1 MTCPINS
8 SDWRV
13 VNQQIETRIAR
24 FQNDL
29 CRPDLNEVGTALL
42 RGRIAELRA
51 LQAWGNPPQEVS
63 G

>member
-13 VNQQIETRIAR
+13 VDQQIQMRLFAL
-24 FQNDL
+24 QNDL
-29 CRPDLNEVGTALL
+29 CRPDLDEVRTALL
-42 RGRIAELRA
+42 RGRIAELRL